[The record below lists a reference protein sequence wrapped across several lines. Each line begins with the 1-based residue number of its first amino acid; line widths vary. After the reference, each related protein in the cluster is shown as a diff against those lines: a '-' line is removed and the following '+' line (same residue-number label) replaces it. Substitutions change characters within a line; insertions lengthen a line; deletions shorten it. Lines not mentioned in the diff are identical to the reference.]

1 MLLHSHYSR
10 GFHHTHADTHH
21 LSIIVHPHSPKI
33 HVTSW
38 IYANIHMQILMRID
52 PNPFEPS
59 HLSSL
64 TMRFTGKL
72 ACTITKFAKLNR
84 SRWSRVA
91 SANRARFVRTSFR
104 QTVEMEKWRI
114 SSTGTRVS
122 IVIEKW
128 ARPES
133 GNGRALFALEQWGS
147 IKSRGFVY
155 SRIIHL
161 RVRRTNGCDLWAERV
176 RHRAFFFA
184 V

>member
-1 MLLHSHYSR
+1 ME
-10 GFHHTHADTHH
+10 THAYITCP
-21 LSIIVHPHSPKI
+21 SSKI
-33 HVTSW
+33 HAW
-38 IYANIHMQILMRID
+38 IHVYANTYA
-52 PNPFEPS
+52 
-59 HLSSL
+59 HLAKSLWASPL
-64 TMRFTGKL
+64 TMRFTEISTIQNSRNWIAMIV
-72 ACTITKFAKLNR
+72 ACT
-84 SRWSRVA
+84 
-91 SANRARFVRTSFR
+91 NRARFVRTSFR

-114 SSTGTRVS
+114 SSTGTARVS

-161 RVRRTNGCDLWAERV
+161 RVRRTNGRDLWAERI
-176 RHRAFFFA
+176 RYRMLFFA